1 MSAGAGRTVCAQGM
15 CAACMAC
22 LDSCGHGAITIHDS
36 LDSCNAVIDAERCV
50 SCGACERVCPQ
61 VSPVSLREPIEWRQG
76 WAANPDERA
85 ASSSGGLAT
94 AISRAFMARG
104 GLVCSCTQEGGDFGF
119 RLTDDPA
126 DLERMRGSKYVKS
139 NPAGAHRKVRDA
151 LRSGRDVLF
160 VGLPCQV
167 AAARGFA
174 GRLGERLYTVDL
186 ICHGT
191 PSADLLRRYL
201 RERGDDLRD
210 ELILD
215 FRKKVQYQLRWRGAG
230 TGLAGRGM
238 DCYTVA
244 FLEGMS
250 YTENCYSCPYA
261 RLERASDV
269 TLGDSWGTELA
280 GEKAAGVSLA
290 LANTEKGREL
300 LERADLVLL
309 PVDRARALETNG
321 QLSRPTQRPGDREA
335 FFGALA
341 AGKTVNAAV
350 FEWRPWLCVKRT
362 VKGAVKGFLID
373 HGLLR

>member
-1 MSAGAGRTVCAQGM
+1 
-15 CAACMAC
+15 
-22 LDSCGHGAITIHDS
+22 
-36 LDSCNAVIDAERCV
+36 
-50 SCGACERVCPQ
+50 
-61 VSPVSLREPIEWRQG
+61 
-76 WAANPDERA
+76 
-85 ASSSGGLAT
+85 
-94 AISRAFMARG
+94 
-104 GLVCSCTQEGGDFGF
+104 
-119 RLTDDPA
+119 
-126 DLERMRGSKYVKS
+126 
-139 NPAGAHRKVRDA
+139 
-151 LRSGRDVLF
+151 
-160 VGLPCQV
+160 
-167 AAARGFA
+167 
-174 GRLGERLYTVDL
+174 
-186 ICHGT
+186 
-191 PSADLLRRYL
+191 
-201 RERGDDLRD
+201 
-210 ELILD
+210 
-215 FRKKVQYQLRWRGAG
+215 
-230 TGLAGRGM
+230 
-238 DCYTVA
+238 
-244 FLEGMS
+244 MS